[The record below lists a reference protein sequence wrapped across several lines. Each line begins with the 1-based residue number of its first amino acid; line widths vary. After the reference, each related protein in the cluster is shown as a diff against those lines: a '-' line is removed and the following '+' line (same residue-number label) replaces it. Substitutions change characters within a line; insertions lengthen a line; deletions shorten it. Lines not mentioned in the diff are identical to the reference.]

1 VGHFLNLVLA
11 SENNHKQKEF
21 QAALGKSFRI
31 LTLRDVGFSQI
42 LPIESGRTYEENA
55 SIKAVFVG
63 KELGVPVLAD
73 DSGFEVDALGG
84 EPGVYSARFM
94 GGADSRTQCQEIL
107 KRLSS
112 VSNRS
117 ARFVCVL
124 AIYWP
129 DSSRLSLFRGECE
142 GTVATAL
149 SGEKG
154 FGYDPIFVPSGKTKT
169 FAELE
174 SAEKWK
180 LSHRGRAFEMFRRSL
195 G

>member
-1 VGHFLNLVLA
+1 VGHLLNLVLA
-11 SENNHKQKEF
+11 SENKHKQEEF
-21 QAALGKSFRI
+21 QAVLGESFRI

-42 LPIESGRTYEENA
+42 LPIESGSTYEENA
-55 SIKAVFVG
+55 SIKAIFVG

-73 DSGFEVDALGG
+73 DSGFEVDALRG
-84 EPGVYSARFM
+84 EPGVHSARFM
-94 GGADSRTQCQEIL
+94 GGADSRTQCLEIL

-124 AIYWP
+124 ALYWP
-129 DSSRLSLFRGECE
+129 DSNRLSLFRGECE
-142 GTVATAL
+142 GAVATAL
-149 SGEKG
+149 SGDKG

-180 LSHRGRAFEMFRRSL
+180 LSHRGRAFEVLRCSL